1 MKTYFFALAGLV
13 LFSLSA
19 LGKFDKWYVEKA
31 KAVLDGESQKR
42 LSDDTQ
48 CDLVTKTHAYEV
60 EKAPD
65 WKYAVGQSLHY
76 AHVTGCKAGIIL
88 VMTSNTCKDPRYY
101 RKQLEAVIEEYGLP
115 IDVEIMSKS
124 GILCGFDAKPLASPC
139 LELLF

>member
-1 MKTYFFALAGLV
+1 MKTCFFALAGLV

-31 KAVLDGESQKR
+31 KAQLCGKSLQCCESHKK
-42 LSDDTQ
+42 LPDDTQ

-76 AHVTGCKAGIIL
+76 ARVTGCKAGIIL
-88 VMTSNTCKDPRYY
+88 VMTSNTSKKPGHY
-101 RKQLEAVIEEYGLP
+101 RKQLEAVIKAYGLP
-115 IDVEIMSKS
+115 IDVEIMSES
-124 GILCGFDAKPLASPC
+124 GV
-139 LELLF
+139 LLDSYRR